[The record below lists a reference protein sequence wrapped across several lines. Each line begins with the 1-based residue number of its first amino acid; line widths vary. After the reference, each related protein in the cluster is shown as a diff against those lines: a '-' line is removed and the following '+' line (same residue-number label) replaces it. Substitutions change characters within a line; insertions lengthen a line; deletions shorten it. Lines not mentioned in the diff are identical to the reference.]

1 MIPRKKKE
9 TLAEILEEL
18 NDYVSCDNCDEFILP
33 ILEDIRELVDKQHYA
48 FRKYVLEE
56 EV

>member
-18 NDYVSCDNCDEFILP
+18 DDYVSCDNCDEFILP